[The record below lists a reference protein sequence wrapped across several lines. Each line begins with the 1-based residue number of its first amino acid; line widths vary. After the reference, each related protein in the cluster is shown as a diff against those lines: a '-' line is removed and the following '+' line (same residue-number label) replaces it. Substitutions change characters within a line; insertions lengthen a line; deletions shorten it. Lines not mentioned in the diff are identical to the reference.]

1 MKSFPF
7 NCERLCNRVDLKRTR
22 PSIRA
27 YLARIYV
34 YRRESNN
41 YEFNS
46 RERFARFSVFNSSV
60 AKGSAVGVVGTWGPW
75 HTPLQWQPTPSQPA
89 FPQSLF
95 LSLSLSLSLLS
106 RHEVHEGCLSVRPF
120 RPFRPSLRLHA
131 RPYVIPL
138 FCHRA
143 SLHRLLSLS
152 LLPFHRID
160 PVRTHR
166 PLAHSKL
173 LGFGTI
179 WCSN

>member
-1 MKSFPF
+1 MFIKKVYFSLSPASRWWIYNSGWKRGNHKWKGRKCGVQDLGSSNSFS
-7 NCERLCNRVDLKRTR
+7 L
-22 PSIRA
+22 
-27 YLARIYV
+27 
-34 YRRESNN
+34 
-41 YEFNS
+41 
-46 RERFARFSVFNSSV
+46 
-60 AKGSAVGVVGTWGPW
+60 
-75 HTPLQWQPTPSQPA
+75 PLSP
-89 FPQSLF
+89 SLF
-95 LSLSLSLSLLS
+95 FSSPLSPSLSLSLSLSPLS

-143 SLHRLLSLS
+143 SLHRLFSLS
-152 LLPFHRID
+152 LLPFHWID

-179 WCSN
+179 WCSNWQWGGIVVFNPEYEILFTTARSLLFWK